1 MAVEETGFGVVCDKV
16 YKNHMASG
24 LLYEQI
30 RDKKTIGII
39 EVDEKKQTIVLAE
52 PVGLLMG
59 IVPSTKPH
67 VHGTLQV
74 HDRHQ
79 GAQRHRLLAP
89 SGGRQV
95 HRHGDQDHERR
106 RGRGRAPENAIQA
119 SRCPPCLLPTSSLH
133 SARGPP

>member
-1 MAVEETGFGVVCDKV
+1 MVEAAEANAEVLAQMAVEETGFGVVCDKV

-59 IVPSTKPH
+59 ITATIPF
-67 VHGTLQV
+67 
-74 HDRHQ
+74 D
-79 GAQRHRLLAP
+79 
-89 SGGRQV
+89 
-95 HRHGDQDHERR
+95 
-106 RGRGRAPENAIQA
+106 AI
-119 SRCPPCLLPTSSLH
+119 RTFTIE
-133 SARGPP
+133 